1 MERIGIFGGTFN
13 PPHLGHQNIAEGFID
28 HCALDSMLIIPSFV
42 PPHKAAPDLASGK
55 DRLAMCQRTFTD
67 RRFTIDRIELDRRG
81 KSYTVDT
88 LRELKQRYGKD
99 SRLFFLMGD
108 DMLLYLEHWKDP
120 RIILQLAQVVAAVRH
135 ADLSLD
141 MLRDYAKQ
149 KFPAEYEAGR
159 FIFYQIPPVE
169 VSSTE
174 IREKCRRGESISGL
188 VTPEVQQYI
197 LDRGL
202 YHDTANRSVHG

>member
-13 PPHLGHQNIAEGFID
+13 PPHLGHQNIAEGFVN
-28 HCALDSMLIIPSFV
+28 HCALDRMLIIPSFV
-42 PPHKAAPDLASGK
+42 PPHKAAPDLASGE
-55 DRLAMCQRTFTD
+55 DRLAMCRKTFTD
-67 RRFTIDRIELDRRG
+67 RRFTIDTIELDRKG

-88 LRELKQRYGKD
+88 LRELKERYGED
-99 SRLFFLMGD
+99 SELFFLMGD

-120 RIILQLAQVVAAVRH
+120 HTILQLSRVVSAVRH
-135 ADLSLD
+135 ENLALQTLQ
-141 MLRDYAKQ
+141 DYARQ
-149 KFPAEYEAGR
+149 KFPEEYKAGR
-159 FIFYQIPPVE
+159 FLFYQIPPIE

-174 IREKCRRGESISGL
+174 VREKCRNGETISGL

-202 YHDTANRSVHG
+202 YHDTANRPVHG